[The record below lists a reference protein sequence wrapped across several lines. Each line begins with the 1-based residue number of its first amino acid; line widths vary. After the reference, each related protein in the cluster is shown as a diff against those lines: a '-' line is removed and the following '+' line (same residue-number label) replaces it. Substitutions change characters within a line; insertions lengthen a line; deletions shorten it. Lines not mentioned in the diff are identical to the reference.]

1 MCSFQ
6 IGYANTI
13 RSNVL
18 HARRSRLHVLP
29 AASNGLLL
37 RICFT
42 WFGSQGSNIIF
53 FFPVCII
60 TCKPEVYTQWFSSLF
75 TECLHLHIIY
85 LPIPLL
91 VRWHKW
97 LQQTVTYLFYI
108 SVLHWLGNRVERE
121 LLLCE
126 SVIPC

>member
-1 MCSFQ
+1 MQTQSGATYSTPDAVDYMCYQ
-6 IGYANTI
+6 
-13 RSNVL
+13 
-18 HARRSRLHVLP
+18 LP
-29 AASNGLLL
+29 LTAFCYESVWITGIEYN
-37 RICFT
+37 
-42 WFGSQGSNIIF
+42 F

-85 LPIPLL
+85 LPIPSL
-91 VRWHKW
+91 VRWHKC